1 MLVACPS
8 ITCLL
13 PFWLKLGVELRDWF
27 FFPTLTRPVYL
38 WVCRG
43 VVTVSVREL
52 IEFSFEKLHGAIG
65 FHVDTCVY
73 GAMVSMWGP
82 LRDPLRGGIVGCS
95 VIPLWTYVLHNTARG
110 SK

>member
-1 MLVACPS
+1 MRS
-8 ITCLL
+8 FMTRLL

-52 IEFSFEKLHGAIG
+52 VEFSFEKLRGAIG

-73 GAMVSMWGP
+73 GASGFHVGP
-82 LRDPLRGGIVGCS
+82 L
-95 VIPLWTYVLHNTARG
+95 A
-110 SK
+110 